1 MVVESTAVVK
11 IKRTVWCLARLCDSL
26 CLHHEKGA
34 IVFGFARLKI
44 EERTYST
51 F

>member
-11 IKRTVWCLARLCDSL
+11 IKRTVFARLCDSL

-44 EERTYST
+44 EEHTYST